1 VTCAQQARGPD
12 WTPVPRRF
20 HAVLD
25 NKAERL
31 DGDLAAGQR
40 FAEYGDDWCG
50 RLPAEQYMP
59 ADGILERL
67 RSGAL
72 GTAVGELP

>member
-1 VTCAQQARGPD
+1 VQAAEPCQAL
-12 WTPVPRRF
+12 PRVSR
-20 HAVLD
+20 D
-25 NKAERL
+25 RP
-31 DGDLAAGQR
+31 
-40 FAEYGDDWCG
+40 YG